1 MENGVWVI
9 LWQYN
14 DKALSGIGGVYSTLE
29 IAKKHIK
36 DLFDEGEKIEE
47 YSTTRHGDGY
57 IYYTNYA
64 TYGIEFR
71 SITNE

>member
-14 DKALSGIGGVYSTLE
+14 DEALSGLGGVYSTLE
-29 IAKKHIK
+29 IARKHIK
-36 DLFDEGEKIEE
+36 DLFDEDEEIEE
-47 YSTTRHGDGY
+47 YTATRRGDGY

-71 SITNE
+71 PIIKE